1 MYYSS
6 RGLLKS
12 CDIFSSQPVSSTQ
25 FVTGYKFA
33 NCKKGQSVYVCTS
46 ALRHFAETVLPN
58 LPPIV
63 LVSGDCDLTCW
74 HSVFPSHAHF
84 VQFIENPTIRHWF
97 VQNAVV
103 QHPKLTQIPI
113 GLDYH
118 TMTTSRQ
125 WGPKMPPL
133 EQERVLLSVPQ
144 RPFWERRVA
153 CYSNFHFSMQ
163 TKYAFDRR
171 DAVEKVPKELV
182 FYEPAHTT
190 RERSWNT
197 QTQYAF
203 VLSPHGNGLDC
214 HRTWEALVLGCIPV
228 VKTSPLDPL
237 YAGLPVLIVQDWSR
251 VTKTLLTETI
261 AQFKNKTFQM
271 EKLKLAH
278 WVNQIRNA

>member
-1 MYYSS
+1 
-6 RGLLKS
+6 
-12 CDIFSSQPVSSTQ
+12 
-25 FVTGYKFA
+25 
-33 NCKKGQSVYVCTS
+33 
-46 ALRHFAETVLPN
+46 
-58 LPPIV
+58 
-63 LVSGDCDLTCW
+63 
-74 HSVFPSHAHF
+74 
-84 VQFIENPTIRHWF
+84 
-97 VQNAVV
+97 
-103 QHPKLTQIPI
+103 
-113 GLDYH
+113 
-118 TMTTSRQ
+118 
-125 WGPKMPPL
+125 MPPL